1 MKTIRLAPVDLHS
14 IRLDIPL
21 PFDLVDSHGVLLA
34 QKGFVFRNESTL
46 NGLAERGRG
55 FFVDFSDLS
64 NPRLRV
70 AQRDYVNQLIYRLE
84 SQGTLGDLA
93 KVHLKYSN
101 SSNSED
107 VDTKLLDW
115 PNIVERCNSM
125 LHTRDSKF
133 FYQRLES
140 MVAILTH
147 EVNANPDKT
156 LLALFYLSQEQQP
169 HLYSTTHSI
178 LVCAICALTASTVL
192 HWSDA
197 DVNLLMRCALTM
209 NIGMVDLQDALTF
222 QKNATDLS
230 QRVLINEHAAMSGH
244 LLEMFGVDD
253 NDWLNIVR
261 SHHGTIKDPIRCKH
275 RSERLVGLLH
285 RVDVFTAKLSSRLSR
300 ISQPSYQAM
309 KSVYFDEFEKID
321 VMGAAIL
328 KAVGVYR
335 PGSFVKLASGEIA
348 VVIRRGKNTSA
359 PTTVIILNKNGIPV
373 ASDIVRETS
382 DKNFAITS
390 VVPSNEIR
398 VTLNLDK
405 LLKI

>member
-1 MKTIRLAPVDLHS
+1 LHS

-21 PFDLVDSHGVLLA
+21 PFGLVDSHGILLA
-34 QKGFVFRNESTL
+34 QKGFVFQNESTL
-46 NGLAERGRG
+46 NNLAERGRG

-64 NPRLRV
+64 DPQLRF
-70 AQRDYVNQLIYRLE
+70 AQRDYVNQLISRLE
-84 SQGTLGDLA
+84 SQSTLGDLA
-93 KVHLKYSN
+93 KVHLRYSN

-107 VDTKLLDW
+107 VDAKILDW
-115 PNIVERCNSM
+115 PNIVEICNSM

-133 FYQRLES
+133 FNQRLES
-140 MVAILTH
+140 LIAILTY

-156 LLALFYLSQEQQP
+156 LLALFYLSEQKP
-169 HLYSTTHSI
+169 HLYSSTHSI

-209 NIGMVDLQDALTF
+209 NMGMVDLQDALTF
-222 QKNATDLS
+222 QKDATDLS

-253 NDWLNIVR
+253 DDWLNIVR
-261 SHHGTIKDPIRCKH
+261 SHHGTIKDPIHCKQ

-285 RVDVFTAKLSSRLSR
+285 RVDVFAAKLSSRLSR
-300 ISQPSYQAM
+300 ISQPSSQAM
-309 KSVYFDEFEKID
+309 KSVYYDELEKID

-335 PGSFVKLASGEIA
+335 PGSFLKLASGEIA

-359 PTTVIILNKNGIPV
+359 PTTAIILNKNGIPV

-382 DKNFAITS
+382 DKNFAITA